1 MVTNTKA
8 RAMTFVVLDFETT
21 GAVCGF
27 PIEPWQIGLVNVDQ
41 GRVQPESQFESLIH
55 VGDRPFNPHAPGR
68 HALLR
73 EQLAAAP
80 HPHELLHAV
89 LPRLQGRALVAH
101 NIGTERSLLTRMAP
115 LHHLG
120 PWVDTLDLAR
130 YAYPDLTSK
139 SLEDVTCAL
148 GLTER
153 IVRLCNR
160 QPHDAL
166 FDAFACAVLF
176 EFFLS
181 LPGWENVTLTN
192 LVKANCKL

>member
-1 MVTNTKA
+1 MVNNTKA
-8 RAMTFVVLDFETT
+8 RALTFVVLDFETT
-21 GAVCGF
+21 GTVCGF
-27 PIEPWQIGLVNVDQ
+27 PIEPWQIGIVHVCQ
-41 GRVQPESQFESLIH
+41 GRVQPESQFESLIR

-68 HALLR
+68 HAMLR
-73 EQLAAAP
+73 QELATAP
-80 HPHELLHAV
+80 APHELLPTL
-89 LPRLQGRALVAH
+89 LPRIHGYPLVAH

-115 LHHLG
+115 LHQLG
-120 PWVDTLDLAR
+120 PWIDTLTLTR

-139 SLEDVTCAL
+139 ALDDVTRML

-153 IVRLCNR
+153 VMQLCNR

-181 LPGWENVTLTN
+181 LPGWENVTLSN
-192 LVKANCKL
+192 LVKTNYHT